1 MFSRAVDVMA
11 LGRIGPARGHELELV
26 ASVRCAR
33 AERWARSRCNST
45 ATGPQSIVQLTEGTK
60 ISRQTI
66 TKHLHAL
73 AEAGLAYS
81 TRDRRERI
89 WQLQTE
95 RLHDVRI
102 YLHQISAQ
110 WDDTI
115 ERLRASWNTTS
126 VEGQSLSTVTQQQI

>member
-1 MFSRAVDVMA
+1 M
-11 LGRIGPARGHELELV
+11 
-26 ASVRCAR
+26 
-33 AERWARSRCNST
+33 
-45 ATGPQSIVQLTEGTK
+45 QLTEGTK